1 LCFIFIETQWVFSI
15 FLFSLLSIGILIFS
29 QGRMFGD
36 GPNWK
41 DTHLYV
47 APFYFSQD
55 FLREKI
61 SPRDKFI

>member
-1 LCFIFIETQWVFSI
+1 METQWVFSI

-36 GPNWK
+36 GHNWK

-47 APFYFSQD
+47 TLFYFSQD
-55 FLREKI
+55 FLRKKN
-61 SPRDKFI
+61 SLKNKFI